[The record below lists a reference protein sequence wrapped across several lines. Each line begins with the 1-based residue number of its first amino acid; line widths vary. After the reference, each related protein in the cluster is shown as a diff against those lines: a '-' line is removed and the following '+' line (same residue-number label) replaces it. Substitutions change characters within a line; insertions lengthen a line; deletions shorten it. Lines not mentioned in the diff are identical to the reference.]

1 VREAGFAVAVPA
13 AIDLVDLALK
23 ATTAYQR
30 PDLGARLLQTRKRLA
45 DPNVRVLVVGEFK
58 QGKSQLVNALV
69 NAPVCPVDDDI
80 ATAVPTV
87 VKHAETTTVM
97 LVREGAEDTP
107 PERTPVPASKLA
119 EYVSEAGNP
128 GNRAMLSYA
137 EVGLPRK
144 LLAGGLVLVDT
155 PGVGGLGSAHGAAT
169 MSALP
174 SADAVL
180 LVSDAAQEYTAPEL
194 EFLDAAM
201 KLCPNVGC
209 VLTKTDLY
217 PHWRQI
223 MDLDRGHLTDA
234 RVNAD
239 IFPVSSMLRLHAAK
253 TQDEALME
261 ESGFRELVAF
271 LLRRVVA
278 RSDELDRR
286 STSQDVLAVT
296 EQLAAGMK
304 AELAAQEDPERIDAL
319 VSELTRAKAHA
330 DELKQRTSRWQITL
344 NDGVAD
350 LQSDIDYDLRDR
362 LRTIGRE
369 AEQLLE
375 DGDPAVI
382 WEQFAE
388 WFHQQVSS
396 AASANF
402 VWAAERARFLAAQVA
417 EHFAEGAEIALPQLR
432 FDQSESMAGKVE
444 ALERPDSETMGVG
457 AKLLTGMR
465 GGYGGMI
472 MIGMATSL
480 AGLALLNPLSIGAGL
495 LFGGK
500 TVRDE
505 RKRMLQRRQSEAKT
519 AVRKHIDEV
528 TFQVGK
534 DSRDMLRRT
543 QRDLRDHF
551 SKLAEEVSTSLAQSV
566 LAAQSAVK
574 ATTSEREQRIRDLKA
589 ELARIDGVSQ
599 RARALLTAAAAAPQP
614 AAVGSGKTL

>member
-1 VREAGFAVAVPA
+1 VAVPA
-13 AIDLVDLALK
+13 AVDLVDLALK
-23 ATTAYQR
+23 ATTAYER
-30 PDLGARLLQTRKRLA
+30 PDLGGRLLQTRKRLA

-87 VKHAETTTVM
+87 VKHAEKTTVT
-97 LVREGAEDTP
+97 LVREGSQDAP
-107 PERTPVPASKLA
+107 PERTEVPVAQLA

-180 LVSDAAQEYTAPEL
+180 LVSDAAQEYTGPEL
-194 EFLDAAM
+194 EFLQAAM
-201 KLCPNVGC
+201 KLCPNVAC

-217 PHWRQI
+217 PHWRRI
-223 MDLDRGHLTDA
+223 MELDRGHLAAAGIDA
-234 RVNAD
+234 Q
-239 IFPVSSMLRLHAAK
+239 IFPVSSTLRLHAAK
-253 TQDEALME
+253 TQDTALMD

-271 LLRRVVA
+271 LLRKVVA
-278 RSDELDRR
+278 RADELDRR
-286 STSQDVLAVT
+286 STAHDVIAVAD
-296 EQLAAGMK
+296 QLGAGMK
-304 AELAAQEDPERIDAL
+304 AELAAQEDPERVEAL
-319 VSELTRAKAHA
+319 VGELSRAKARA
-330 DELKQRTSRWQITL
+330 DELKQRSARWQITL

-362 LRTIGRE
+362 LRSIGRE
-369 AEQLLE
+369 AEQLV
-375 DGDPAVI
+375 DDADPAQM
-382 WEQFAE
+382 WEQFSE
-388 WFHQQVSS
+388 WFHQQVAS

-402 VWAAERARFLAAQVA
+402 VWTAERARWLAGQVA
-417 EHFAEGAEIALPQLR
+417 EHFAEGADISLPDLR
-432 FDQSESMAGKVE
+432 FDQSPGVAGKVDRLAQPE
-444 ALERPDSETMGVG
+444 AEGFG
-457 AKLLTGMR
+457 IGQKLFTGMR
-465 GGYGGMI
+465 GGYGGLL
-472 MIGMATSL
+472 MIGMATSI
-480 AGLALLNPLSIGAGL
+480 AGLGLLNPFSVGAGL

-505 RKRMLQRRQSEAKT
+505 RKRMLQRRQSDAKT

-534 DSRDMLRRT
+534 DSRDTLRLA
-543 QRDLRDHF
+543 QRQLRDHF
-551 SKLAEEVSTSLAQSV
+551 SALAEEVSTSLAASV
-566 LAAQSAVK
+566 MAAQGAVK
-574 ATTSEREQRIRDLKA
+574 TTTSEREKRIRDLKA
-589 ELARIDGVSQ
+589 ELSRIDGMSA
-599 RARALLTAAAAAPQP
+599 RARALLDDKQP
-614 AAVGSGKTL
+614 AQPTAVTSGQGA